1 MLRAWLMRFAGM
13 FGKRRREREFVEELE
28 SHLQFHVEDNLRR
41 GMSRE
46 EARRKALIKLG
57 GLEQTK
63 EICRERLGL
72 PFIDTFLQDVRYG
85 LRQLRRNPGFTVT
98 GILTLAL
105 GIGSVTAIFGVMD
118 ALLLRPLP
126 YPEGNQLVTLW
137 QRNLQA
143 NVPRGY
149 VSAANFYD
157 WQKQSQGSFAALTA
171 FAPWP
176 LNLSGAGSPERLN
189 GVLVT
194 PRFFSV
200 LGVKPAQGRTF
211 VAGEDDPA
219 RAAVAVA
226 SDALWR
232 RLFGAGTR
240 LAQQTITIDGTKTLI
255 VGVMPPGF
263 SFPSDGIELWI
274 PLALSPANRANREG
288 GWLQALGRLRDGIGV
303 RQAQGAMDVIA
314 RRIEQNNPR
323 TQAGWGIS
331 LVPLRE
337 QQVGNLRPRLW
348 LMLGAVALLLLAAC
362 TNVASLLLARA
373 LETKREIA
381 VRAAIGATRARVARQ
396 LMTESF
402 LLGIAGG
409 GGGILLAHWILMTAN
424 GAFAQAV
431 PSAPELKMDPV
442 VLGFAFLLTAGSTA
456 LCGLVPALQAANVNL
471 HHWLK
476 SGRRSATG
484 YPRARRT
491 LVAAQI
497 AVSYVLLMG
506 AGLLSRS
513 LIKLLSVDPGFETR
527 NTLALDL
534 SLPRSRYPNS
544 QRQIQFA
551 QEVLQRIRGLAGVEH
566 AGAVSDLPMRGNTM
580 TFPVAQ
586 EGQSPQAGDE
596 LEKVGVRWITPDYFA
611 AMKIGVLRGRLI
623 GERDN
628 ANSLPVA
635 VVNHAMVRRLWPGGL
650 RLGTRLRLAGDPR
663 WFSVVGVVNDV
674 HQIGLDAEEVPA
686 LYLPYLQKNQ
696 DWLNWMT
703 LVVHTS
709 SKAEELANA
718 IQMQIW
724 GVDRDQ
730 PVTRIA
736 TMADYVAES
745 VALPRFT
752 TVLASGFSL
761 AALLIT
767 LVGLYGVMA
776 YSVSQRK
783 QEFGVRA
790 ALGASAGE
798 IRRLVLWQ
806 GGKLALAGLGC
817 GVAAA
822 LLITRS
828 LQSLLFKT
836 SVTDPLTLLST
847 GFVLIAVAVTACY
860 IPAHHATQVDPMA
873 ALRYE

>member
-1 MLRAWLMRFAGM
+1 MSFLNRLRAIF
-13 FGKRRREREFVEELE
+13 RRGEFESDLDEELK
-28 SHLQFHVEDNLRR
+28 FHVEMKTRENVEA
-41 GMSRE
+41 GMSPE
-46 EARRKALIKLG
+46 EARRAALRQFGNVARAKEDTRTAWTFPR
-57 GLEQTK
+57 LES
-63 EICRERLGL
+63 I
-72 PFIDTFLQDVRYG
+72 LQDIRYG
-85 LRQLRRNPGFTVT
+85 LRQFRRSPGFTIVAV
-98 GILTLAL
+98 LTLAL

-137 QRNLQA
+137 QGNLQA
-143 NVPRGY
+143 DVPRGH

-157 WQKQSQGSFAALTA
+157 WQKQSHGSFAALTA

-176 LNLSGAGSPERLN
+176 LNLSGAASPERLN

-194 PRFFSV
+194 PEFFSV

-219 RAAVAVA
+219 KAAVAVV

-232 RLFGAGTR
+232 KLFGAGAR
-240 LAQQTITIDGTKTLI
+240 LTQQTITINGTKTLI

-263 SFPSDGIELWI
+263 SFPSHGIELWV
-274 PLALSPANRANREG
+274 PLALSPANRSNREG
-288 GWLQALGRLRDGIGV
+288 GWLQVLGRLKDGIGV
-303 RQAQGAMDVIA
+303 QQAQGAMNVIA
-314 RRIEQNNPR
+314 RRIEQDNPR

-337 QQVGNLRPRLW
+337 QQVGNLRARLW
-348 LMLGAVALLLLAAC
+348 VMFGAVALLLLAAC

-373 LETKREIA
+373 METKHEIA
-381 VRAAIGATRARVARQ
+381 VRAAIGATRARLVRQ
-396 LMTESF
+396 LMTEY
-402 LLGIAGG
+402 LLLAIAGG
-409 GGGILLAHWILMTAN
+409 GGGILLAHWILMFANSAFVQAAPTAP
-424 GAFAQAV
+424 G
-431 PSAPELKMDPV
+431 LKMDPV
-442 VLGFAFLLTAGSTA
+442 VLGFAFVLTAGSA
-456 LCGLVPALQAANVNL
+456 AMCGLAPALQAAKVNL
-471 HHWLK
+471 HDSLK
-476 SGRRSATG
+476 SGRRSAAG

-491 LVAAQI
+491 LVTAQI

-534 SLPRSRYPNS
+534 SLSRSRYPNS
-544 QRQIQFA
+544 QKQIQFA
-551 QEVLQRIRGLAGVEH
+551 QEVLQRIRGLPGVEH

-580 TFPVAQ
+580 TFPIVR
-586 EGQSPQAGDE
+586 EGQSPQAGDK
-596 LEKVGVRWITPDYFA
+596 LDKVGVRWVTPDYFA
-611 AMKIGVLRGRLI
+611 AMKMDALRGRLI

-628 ANSLPVA
+628 ANSPPVA

-650 RLGTRLRLAGDPR
+650 RLGVRLRLEEDPR

-703 LVVHTS
+703 LAVHTS
-709 SKAEELANA
+709 NKPQELANA
-718 IQMQIW
+718 IRAQIW
-724 GVDRDQ
+724 SVDRDQ
-730 PVTRIA
+730 PVTKIA
-736 TMADYVAES
+736 TMEDYVAES
-745 VALPRFT
+745 VALPRFS

-767 LVGLYGVMA
+767 LVGLYGVMS
-776 YSVSQRK
+776 YSVSQRR

-798 IRRLVLWQ
+798 IRRMVLWQ

-817 GVAAA
+817 GVAVA
-822 LLITRS
+822 LWVTRW

-847 GFVLIAVAVTACY
+847 ALVLTAVVVAACY
-860 IPAHHATQVDPMA
+860 IPARRATKVDPMV

>member
-1 MLRAWLMRFAGM
+1 MSLLTRLGALF
-13 FGKRRREREFVEELE
+13 RRRQLE
-28 SHLQFHVEDNLRR
+28 SDLDEELQFHVEMKTRENVAA
-41 GMSRE
+41 GMSP
-46 EARRKALIKLG
+46 EAARAAALRQFG
-57 GLEQTK
+57 NVVRTK
-63 EICRERLGL
+63 EKTRTAWTLPRLESI
-72 PFIDTFLQDVRYG
+72 FQDLRYG
-85 LRQLRRNPGFTVT
+85 LRQLRRNPGFTVAAV
-98 GILTLAL
+98 LTLAL

-143 NVPRGY
+143 GVPQGH

-157 WQKQSQGSFAALTA
+157 WQKQSHGSFVALTA

-176 LNLSGAGSPERLN
+176 LNLSGAASPERLD

-194 PRFFSV
+194 PDFFSV

-219 RAAVAVA
+219 KAAVAVV
-226 SDALWR
+226 SNALWR
-232 RLFGAGTR
+232 RLFGAGAR
-240 LAQQTITIDGTKTLI
+240 LTHQTITIDGTKTLI

-263 SFPSDGIELWI
+263 SFPSDGIELWV

-288 GWLQALGRLRDGIGV
+288 GWLQVLGRLKDGIGIQ
-303 RQAQGAMDVIA
+303 QAQGAMEVIA
-314 RRIEQNNPR
+314 RRIEQDNPQ
-323 TQAGWGIS
+323 TQAGWGIH

-348 LMLGAVALLLLAAC
+348 LMFGAVALLLLAAC
-362 TNVASLLLARA
+362 TNVASLLLARSM
-373 LETKREIA
+373 ETKHEIA
-381 VRAAIGATRARVARQ
+381 VRAAIGATRARVVRQ
-396 LMTESF
+396 LMTESL

-409 GGGILLAHWILMTAN
+409 GGGILLAHWILMTASS
-424 GAFAQAV
+424 AFAQAV

-442 VLGFAFLLTAGSTA
+442 VLGFAFLLSAGSAA
-456 LCGLVPALQAANVNL
+456 LCGLVPALQAGNVNL
-471 HHWLK
+471 HDSLK

-497 AVSYVLLMG
+497 AVSYVLLVG

-544 QRQIQFA
+544 QKQILFT
-551 QEVLQRIRGLAGVEH
+551 QEVLRRIRRLPGVED

-580 TFPVAQ
+580 TFPIVQ
-586 EGQSPQAGDE
+586 EGQSPQAGDK
-596 LEKVGVRWITPDYFA
+596 LDKVGVRWVTPGYFA
-611 AMKIGVLRGRLI
+611 AMKMEVLRGRLI

-628 ANSLPVA
+628 ANSPPVA

-650 RLGTRLRLAGDPR
+650 RLGERLRLEEDRR

-686 LYLPYLQKNQ
+686 VYLPYLQKNQ

-709 SKAEELANA
+709 NKAEGLAKA
-718 IQMQIW
+718 IQAQIW
-724 GVDRDQ
+724 SVDPDQ
-730 PVTRIA
+730 PVTKIA

-752 TVLASGFSL
+752 TALASGFSL

-767 LVGLYGVMA
+767 LVGLYGVMS
-776 YSVSQRK
+776 YSVSQRQ

-790 ALGASAGE
+790 ALGASAAE

-822 LLITRS
+822 LLVTRW

-836 SVTDPLTLLST
+836 SVTDPLTLLLT
-847 GFVLIAVAVTACY
+847 ALVLTAVAVAACY
-860 IPAHHATQVDPMA
+860 IPARRATQVDPMV
-873 ALRYE
+873 ALRCE